1 MGNDSFLS
9 NLWKMRI
16 GFDSK
21 RLFNNFTGL
30 GNYSRTLVRNLGR
43 FFKEHEYYLYSP
55 KLKRTPE
62 TALFLDQK
70 PFYAHGS
77 DSFFKSYWRTYSIID
92 LLKKDK
98 IELYHGLSHEIPVG
112 LQKSK
117 IKSVV
122 TIHDLI
128 FKIYPDLFN
137 LLDRKIYDRK
147 YKYSCYKAD
156 KIIAIS
162 NNTKSDIVD
171 IYGIDPDKIEVIY
184 QPCDPI
190 YYDPSPIESL
200 NEVLARYNIPNEYF
214 LCVGSVEKR
223 KNLKLILESYQ
234 QMTDGRRIPLVMTG
248 RGRKYGKE
256 ISGIIK
262 EKGLEKNVLWISD
275 LHDNFDLKAVYCGSL
290 ALIYPSLYEGFG
302 LPVVEAM
309 LSKTPVITSYVS
321 SLPEAGGPDS
331 LYIDPKDPESLTDAI
346 NKILDDSGQR
356 ERMIKSGYEY
366 ANRKFNERQTTRQVM
381 DCYLSTMNG

>member
-1 MGNDSFLS
+1 
-9 NLWKMRI
+9 MRI

-43 FFKEHEYYLYSP
+43 FFKENDYYLYSP

-62 TALFLDQK
+62 TALFLDQR

-77 DSFFKSYWRTYSIID
+77 NSFFKSYWRTYSIVD
-92 LLKKDK
+92 QLKKDK

-112 LQKSK
+112 LQKLK

-137 LLDRKIYDRK
+137 ILDRKIYDRK
-147 YKYSCYKAD
+147 FKYSCHKAD

-162 NNTKSDIVD
+162 NNTKSDIIN
-171 IYGIDPDKIEVIY
+171 IYGIDADKIEVIY
-184 QPCDPI
+184 QSCDSI
-190 YYDPSPIESL
+190 YYESL
-200 NEVLARYNIPNEYF
+200 SEVNSDDVLSRYNIPQEYF
-214 LCVGSVEKR
+214 LCVGSIERR

-234 QMTDGRRIPLVMTG
+234 QLPPEKRIPLVMIG
-248 RGRKYGKE
+248 RGKRYGME
-256 ISGIIK
+256 ISVMIK
-262 EKGLEKNVLWISD
+262 EKGLERNVHWIY
-275 LHDNFDLKAVYCGSL
+275 DLKDNLDLKTIYYRSI
-290 ALIYPSLYEGFG
+290 ALLYPSLYEGFG
-302 LPVVEAM
+302 LPIVEAM
-309 LSKTPVITSYVS
+309 LCKTPVITSNVS

-331 LYIDPKDPESLTDAI
+331 LYIDPKDPEALTDAI
-346 NKILDDSGQR
+346 NKILDDSGLR
-356 ERMIKSGYEY
+356 ERMIKSGQEY
-366 ANRKFNERQTTRQVM
+366 ANQKFNERQTTQQIM
-381 DCYLSTMNG
+381 DCYLSTTNG